1 MTRSKTGN
9 APRPKKKRRES
20 AGPEAP
26 RFTMEEIQKWNA
38 YLNAVR
44 QTGPHW
50 AKQ

>member
-9 APRPKKKRRES
+9 APRPKKRRDS
-20 AGPEAP
+20 AGLEVP
-26 RFTMEEIQKWNA
+26 RFTMEEIQKWNT